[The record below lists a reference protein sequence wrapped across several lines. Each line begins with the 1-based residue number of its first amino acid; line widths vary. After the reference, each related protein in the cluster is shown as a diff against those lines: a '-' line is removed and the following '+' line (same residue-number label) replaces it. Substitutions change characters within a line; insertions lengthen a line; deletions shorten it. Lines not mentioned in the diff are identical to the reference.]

1 MRAGTACGCAASTAV
16 PGGKYGG
23 DPVTRSNGPSSS
35 KSRRSPSRTS
45 TRSLSPLY
53 RTLFRASRT
62 DIACASMVTRRAPN
76 KRQATTSA
84 TDPIPDPRSAAL
96 PHIDTILESVVPDTL
111 PRQPHGH
118 RLRLDGDDPRA
129 NQTPRHDE
137 RHRPNTRPKVRRPP
151 HPRRPLRR
159 IPGGEDVIGR
169 EAMPIGILEDAVMP
183 RDVVERLPDLRLDAS
198 GREGAGTKP
207 ATVMEVGGHGGG
219 MVVHLRWSCL
229 AGSGFRASV

>member
-1 MRAGTACGCAASTAV
+1 VLAQGSLGALALRERKDEGEETARREDARGCGRVVGDAAANL
-16 PGGKYGG
+16 
-23 DPVTRSNGPSSS
+23 DA
-35 KSRRSPSRTS
+35 RRHGLRM
-45 TRSLSPLY
+45 RSLDGS
-53 RTLFRASRT
+53 A
-62 DIACASMVTRRAPN
+62 RRKVRRRPGDEVE
-76 KRQATTSA
+76 R
-84 TDPIPDPRSAAL
+84 PFVIEIPQIPL

-183 RDVVERLPDLRLDAS
+183 RDVVERLPDLRLDAA